1 MSTSRNIVDL
11 GSIMRQKHPKKNEE
25 NDTIDNNYVKKAFS
39 LLDDCIERT
48 KRESINY
55 QIWRREQEADLEIKA
70 EYMTKEELEE
80 EQRKLFEFQKE
91 HTYEILQGKYNTTGP
106 SNSSI
111 KKENEQQENSS
122 NEYVE
127 PTTTFIYEED

>member
-1 MSTSRNIVDL
+1 MVLTSHLPSSDIHCRLTL
-11 GSIMRQKHPKKNEE
+11 GDFGRAASNALTSSGLR
-25 NDTIDNNYVKKAFS
+25 F
-39 LLDDCIERT
+39 LERT

-55 QIWRREQEADLEIKA
+55 QIWRREQLADLEIKA

>member
-11 GSIMRQKHPKKNEE
+11 GSIMRQKHPKKNKE
-25 NDTIDNNYVKKAFS
+25 NDTIDNNYVKKAFN
-39 LLDDCIERT
+39 LLDECIERT